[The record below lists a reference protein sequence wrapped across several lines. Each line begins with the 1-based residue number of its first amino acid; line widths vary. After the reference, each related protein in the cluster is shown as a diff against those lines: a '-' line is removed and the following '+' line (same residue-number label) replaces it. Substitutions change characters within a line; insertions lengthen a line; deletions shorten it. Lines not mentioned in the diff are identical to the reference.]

1 MSNLIRR
8 RKNLFSLFDD
18 DFFDSFFSV
27 DFNRPS
33 HLLKTNIIE
42 ENDKY
47 ILEVEAPGLNK
58 EAIKLTYEEGYLTI
72 EVEKKS
78 ETEEK
83 DVNYIRKERYVGACT
98 RRFYLDNVDYDNIT
112 ASYKDGILHISLPK
126 LEEAIT
132 KTKTITIE

>member
-58 EAIKLTYEEGYLTI
+58 EAIKLTWRGLSNYWSWKNRNWR
-72 EVEKKS
+72 KKM
-78 ETEEK
+78 
-83 DVNYIRKERYVGACT
+83 
-98 RRFYLDNVDYDNIT
+98 L
-112 ASYKDGILHISLPK
+112 LHP
-126 LEEAIT
+126 
-132 KTKTITIE
+132 